1 MTSRQSYSVARQQM
15 LLSQTNPV
23 GIELFSYVNIFSGGS
38 FFWVKKNKSQK
49 EEKPAR
55 QAKQNLSHPL
65 TQGLDPP
72 LTFFGPINFHG
83 CWSRE

>member
-38 FFWVKKNKSQK
+38 FFWVKKKITEGRKACRASKTKPVSPLNSRSGSATDFLCSNKFSW
-49 EEKPAR
+49 
-55 QAKQNLSHPL
+55 LL
-65 TQGLDPP
+65 VT
-72 LTFFGPINFHG
+72 
-83 CWSRE
+83 